1 MGYIC
6 SYCGYKSSSGSGGSC
21 NHSPSK
27 THIYIN
33 ESSSG
38 YICCFCGLVSSQA
51 AGNHCNKSPHKNHEY
66 I

>member
-6 SYCGYKSSSGSGGSC
+6 SYCGYKNPSAYGGSC
-21 NHSPSK
+21 SYSPSK

-51 AGNHCNKSPHKNHEY
+51 AGNSCNKSPYKNHEY
-66 I
+66 M